1 MPSRRY
7 EIGQA
12 GRQASQQNFSREK
25 PKCFLF
31 VHSWIENLA
40 ELVFDLSFR
49 AALNCTKG
57 E

>member
-31 VHSWIENLA
+31 VHSRIENLA
-40 ELVFDLSFR
+40 ELAFDRLTW
-49 AALNCTKG
+49 AAQNCTKG

>member
-40 ELVFDLSFR
+40 ELVFDR
-49 AALNCTKG
+49 VTWAAQNCTKG